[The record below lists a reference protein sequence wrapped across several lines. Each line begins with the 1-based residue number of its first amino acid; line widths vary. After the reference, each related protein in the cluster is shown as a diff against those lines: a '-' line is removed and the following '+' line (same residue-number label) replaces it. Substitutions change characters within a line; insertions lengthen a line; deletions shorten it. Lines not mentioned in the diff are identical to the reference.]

1 MGMWEELTL
10 HLGCAKI
17 LIEAQMGAAAGH
29 AFNKISSML

>member
-10 HLGCAKI
+10 HLGRAKI

-29 AFNKISSML
+29 AFNKIYSML